1 MKIDAKKKE
10 REVKEKKKI
19 DVNKERSMKEV
30 HINVAIATNDMEI
43 KINKIKEFLGDFH
56 PVKISILMKKVR
68 KKEPN
73 PTLINGMVRFI
84 SFLLPIL
91 EF

>member
-10 REVKEKKKI
+10 REEKETKH
-19 DVNKERSMKEV
+19 VNKEKSMKEV

-43 KINKIKEFLGDFH
+43 KISKIKDFLGDSH

-68 KKEPN
+68 NKEPN
-73 PTLINGMVRFI
+73 PSLINAMVRL
-84 SFLLPIL
+84 SKFLITDS
-91 EF
+91 